1 MGLRNAEDRGG
12 APAGNLKHWWNGG
25 TLRVGMS
32 SNRGH
37 LLFPEMFPEM
47 LLCGTGISVYGVV
60 NVPEFLGK
68 LAKLNSKAMVALREL
83 EHRWSRIQVVPL
95 AASHTFQP
103 CFWTATH
110 T

>member
-37 LLFPEMFPEM
+37 LLFPECSC
-47 LLCGTGISVYGVV
+47 CGTGISVYGVV

-68 LAKLNSKAMVALREL
+68 LAKLNSNHVPAEMLLAYERYAALLIFLSGHIHQNEL
-83 EHRWSRIQVVPL
+83 LPRFH
-95 AASHTFQP
+95 A
-103 CFWTATH
+103 CG
-110 T
+110 